1 MSAAGGSSWLHPLHF
16 IPPLFPF
23 FWSLQLHWRQ
33 LLSRA
38 SKCPPAPFCP
48 RCQESKAR
56 DSPHTPEPDA
66 VGEAPALPS
75 AGPQLE
81 QRLCLP
87 RRTWPPGSPVPQ
99 AYSSWHA
106 LGRSFLLSDPAG
118 IPSGQDGGLERRE
131 KAQAAEQ
138 GREAGKRGQGAGQR
152 EKIRP
157 GSRRR

>member
-1 MSAAGGSSWLHPLHF
+1 MPF
-16 IPPLFPF
+16 ISFPTCFPF
-23 FWSLQLHWRQ
+23 LRSLQLQRRQ
-33 LLSRA
+33 RLSRA
-38 SKCPPAPFCP
+38 SKCPPAPFRP
-48 RCQESKAR
+48 RRQESKAR
-56 DSPHTPEPDA
+56 ESPRSPEPDA

-99 AYSSWHA
+99 AYSSRHA

-138 GREAGKRGQGAGQR
+138 GREAGKRGQAAGQR

>member
-56 DSPHTPEPDA
+56 DSPHTPEADA
-66 VGEAPALPS
+66 VGEALALPS

-99 AYSSWHA
+99 AYSSRHA

-138 GREAGKRGQGAGQR
+138 GREAGKRGQAAGQR